1 MATPADYGAL
11 ALQQPVVSGRD
22 RYSQQLGCPNLL
34 GNRLTIG
41 LQAGNADLDGLDR
54 SLPAFVDGA
63 TAGEASRNGRDGHE
77 IAAAV
82 LGLHHD
88 CVRAHRIHRAMN
100 DAPGLIWRPTLAS
113 DLGLGTYWAQRAAD
127 HSL

>member
-22 RYSQQLGCPNLL
+22 CDGQQLGYPDLV

-41 LQAGNADLDGLDR
+41 LQAGDVDLDGLDR
-54 SLPAFVDGA
+54 SLPAFVDRAA
-63 TAGEASRNGRDGHE
+63 TGEASRQGRDGHKV
-77 IAAAV
+77 AAAI
-82 LGLHHD
+82 LGLRND

>member
-41 LQAGNADLDGLDR
+41 LQACDVDLDGLDR
-54 SLPAFVDGA
+54 PLPAFVDRA
-63 TAGEASRNGRDGHE
+63 APGEASRQGRDGHE
-77 IAAAV
+77 VAAAI
-82 LGLHHD
+82 LGLYDD
-88 CVRAHRIHRAMN
+88 CVRAHWIHLVT
-100 DAPGLIWRPTLAS
+100 APSAVPPR
-113 DLGLGTYWAQRAAD
+113 
-127 HSL
+127 